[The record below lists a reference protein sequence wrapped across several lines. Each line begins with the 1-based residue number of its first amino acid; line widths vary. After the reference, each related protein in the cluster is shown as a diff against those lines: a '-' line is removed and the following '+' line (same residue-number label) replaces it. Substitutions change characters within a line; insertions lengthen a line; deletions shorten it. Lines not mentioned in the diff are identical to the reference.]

1 MWHEEKLG
9 VGELLYELQWEN
21 LQGIQELL
29 IQHHHPQSNL

>member
-9 VGELLYELQWEN
+9 VEELLFELQWEN
-21 LQGIQELL
+21 LQGIQELP